1 MNHIPLTLIQRDL
14 CVFIMASK
22 SLTTVTAI
30 LSTVIIGICG
40 GLSFFATNNTDAQ
53 IRSNMTSDMM
63 RQGGMMGPD
72 SGMGMMDGRMMGV
85 VPGMMGP
92 DSGMGMMDGRMMGVV
107 PGMMG
112 PGSADN
118 QSKMRGMMMQNVTGS
133 INLSSTITNAIA
145 SQVKE
150 SLSQAATTAEGAV
163 GNNSHALAAHLGE
176 VNGYLT
182 YCIWVLGPD
191 MKINMVIVDPGNGQ
205 VLSNKQIPLQHPMM
219 SMGLGMGMGMMG
231 PGMGMMGPGMGMMG
245 PGMGMGM
252 MGSGMMR

>member
-30 LSTVIIGICG
+30 LSTVIIGISG

-63 RQGGMMGPD
+63 RQG
-72 SGMGMMDGRMMGV
+72 
-85 VPGMMGP
+85 GMMGP

>member
-1 MNHIPLTLIQRDL
+1 
-14 CVFIMASK
+14 MASK

-30 LSTVIIGICG
+30 LLTVIIGISG

-63 RQGGMMGPD
+63 DPGSGIGMME
-72 SGMGMMDGRMMGV
+72 GRMMG
-85 VPGMMGP
+85 M
-92 DSGMGMMDGRMMGVV
+92 V

-118 QSKMRGMMMQNVTGS
+118 QSKMRGMMMQMMGADQNVTGS

-182 YCIWVLGPD
+182 IA
-191 MKINMVIVDPGNGQ
+191 
-205 VLSNKQIPLQHPMM
+205 
-219 SMGLGMGMGMMG
+219 
-231 PGMGMMGPGMGMMG
+231 
-245 PGMGMGM
+245 
-252 MGSGMMR
+252 SGF

>member
-1 MNHIPLTLIQRDL
+1 
-14 CVFIMASK
+14 
-22 SLTTVTAI
+22 
-30 LSTVIIGICG
+30 LSTVIIGISG

-92 DSGMGMMDGRMMGVV
+92 DSGMGMMDGRMMGVVPGMMGPGSGMGMMDGRMMGVV

-191 MKINMVIVDPGNGQ
+191 MKINMVIVDPGNG
-205 VLSNKQIPLQHPMM
+205 
-219 SMGLGMGMGMMG
+219 
-231 PGMGMMGPGMGMMG
+231 
-245 PGMGMGM
+245 
-252 MGSGMMR
+252 

>member
-63 RQGGMMGPD
+63 RQG
-72 SGMGMMDGRMMGV
+72 
-85 VPGMMGP
+85 GMMGP